1 MNQEE
6 LYRRFK
12 ETGQEQIRLETALK
26 GFFAEKKCGEGKYT
40 REYESYLKRR
50 IRPSMECLIEAE
62 NVEKIEYLEQLGWF
76 DGQKIDDFIRIA
88 GERHRQQA
96 LVCLLRI
103 KNEKYGYK
111 DKDFTL

>member
-26 GFFAEKKCGEGKYT
+26 GFFAEKERKDGKYA

-50 IRPSMECLIEAE
+50 IRPSVEALIEAE
-62 NVEKIEYLEQLGWF
+62 SVERIEYLEKLGWF

-88 GERHRQQA
+88 RERRRQQA

-103 KNEKYGYK
+103 KNEKYGYE